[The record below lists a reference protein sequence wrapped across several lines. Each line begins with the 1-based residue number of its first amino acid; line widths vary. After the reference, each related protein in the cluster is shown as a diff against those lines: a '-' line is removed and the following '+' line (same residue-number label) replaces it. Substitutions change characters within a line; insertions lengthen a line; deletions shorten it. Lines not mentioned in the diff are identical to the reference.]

1 MSEMPDGNTAALR
14 QHEASEDRAQARFD
28 AYGER
33 AIQSV
38 VDDLFDG
45 KKIAGF
51 ALRDFCEDEASAEIE
66 TLLLARSRSQDEAT
80 TRLDALTDEIEE
92 RIREWCGE
100 DLTGEVD
107 ERVRMLDDDARDEAQ
122 PSRDDV

>member
-1 MSEMPDGNTAALR
+1 MNDMPDGNTAALR

-51 ALRDFCEDEASAEIE
+51 TLRDFCEDDASVELE
-66 TLLLARSRSQDEAT
+66 TVLRVWSQSHDAAIAC
-80 TRLDALTDEIEE
+80 LDALTDKIEE

-100 DLTGEVD
+100 DVTGEVD
-107 ERVRMLDDDARDEAQ
+107 ERVRVLDEDARDAAQ